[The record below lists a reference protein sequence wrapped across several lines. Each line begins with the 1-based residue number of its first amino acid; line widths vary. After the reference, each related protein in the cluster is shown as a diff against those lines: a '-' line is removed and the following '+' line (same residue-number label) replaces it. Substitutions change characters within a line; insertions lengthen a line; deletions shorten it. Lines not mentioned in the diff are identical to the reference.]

1 MEIIRTIDWMKQT
14 SRAARDAGRSIGF
27 VPTMG
32 ALHEGHLSLVRAAV
46 VAHKPVVVSIF
57 VNPAQFGPHEDFARY
72 PRQLEKDAALLESTG
87 ADYLFAP
94 DAADIYPKDFRTYVN
109 GEGLDD

>member
-14 SRAARDAGRSIGF
+14 SRAAREAGRSIGF

-46 VAHKPVVVSIF
+46 AAASS
-57 VNPAQFGPHEDFARY
+57 E
-72 PRQLEKDAALLESTG
+72 QLAPIPYLSDRLRNAVHYADTG
-87 ADYLFAP
+87 Y
-94 DAADIYPKDFRTYVN
+94 
-109 GEGLDD
+109 E